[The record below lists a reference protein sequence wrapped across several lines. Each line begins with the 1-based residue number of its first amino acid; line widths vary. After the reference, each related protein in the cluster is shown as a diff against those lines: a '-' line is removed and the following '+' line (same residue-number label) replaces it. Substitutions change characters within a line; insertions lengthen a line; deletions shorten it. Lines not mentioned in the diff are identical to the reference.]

1 VVVLLVLLV
10 SAQSSA
16 LQSRVVLNSS
26 SSSYSALFD
35 VDASFIEDT
44 TQTRQMAGDKEALPH
59 ITQPQTTLRVRQKK
73 VFLQSHESFTHIT
86 QGATFFDLNN
96 TH

>member
-1 VVVLLVLLV
+1 
-10 SAQSSA
+10 
-16 LQSRVVLNSS
+16 
-26 SSSYSALFD
+26 
-35 VDASFIEDT
+35 
-44 TQTRQMAGDKEALPH
+44 MAGDKEALPH